1 MRLVIKENY
10 DLLCEYVANYIIDRI
25 NKFNPT
31 QEKPFVLGT
40 YSSLDADPRTSHWIL
55 TYWCVQETGGRVQ
68 AGTHLLQE
76 CRHLQ
81 HG

>member
-10 DLLCEYVANYIIDRI
+10 DLLCEYVANYVIDRI

-40 YSSLDADPRTSHWIL
+40 YGSLSTI
-55 TYWCVQETGGRVQ
+55 
-68 AGTHLLQE
+68 
-76 CRHLQ
+76 
-81 HG
+81 

>member
-10 DLLCEYVANYIIDRI
+10 DLLCDYVANYVIDRI

-40 YSSLDADPRTSHWIL
+40 YEETSV
-55 TYWCVQETGGRVQ
+55 T
-68 AGTHLLQE
+68 
-76 CRHLQ
+76 
-81 HG
+81 